1 MGEGAGHKSSKQ
13 KFLDMYKI
21 SGKPRRKLKHIHRN
35 LKYLDSIGKLSE
47 ADRVRMNEMEK
58 ELTLKT
64 SR

>member
-1 MGEGAGHKSSKQ
+1 MKGVV
-13 KFLDMYKI
+13 YKI

-58 ELTLKT
+58 ELKKEIK
-64 SR
+64 